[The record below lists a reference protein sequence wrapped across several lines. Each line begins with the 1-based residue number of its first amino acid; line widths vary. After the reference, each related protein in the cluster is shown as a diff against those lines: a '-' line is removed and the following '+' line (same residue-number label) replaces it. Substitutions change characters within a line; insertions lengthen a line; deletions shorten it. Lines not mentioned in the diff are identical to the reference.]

1 MKIWILLLMLA
12 FAENSS
18 LDNSLSRRVVKREFN
33 VQNAEKTTFVQN
45 IFFNT
50 VGKVMPQGWLLN
62 AVINLFKSAQS
73 KPSIIDQIREEVQK
87 GVMKGITNFYND
99 FLYTEVTSC
108 QVFGCNHLVTCLFTL
123 LERRQRRPA
132 LDLLGIVED
141 TGGS

>member
-33 VQNAEKTTFVQN
+33 VQNAEKTTFVQT

-108 QVFGCNHLVTCLFTL
+108 QVFEPPCYLFIHFIGATTTTTTTSP
-123 LERRQRRPA
+123 RP
-132 LDLLGIVED
+132 
-141 TGGS
+141 TGYS